1 MMSLRTKCKC
11 EELLTHVRP
20 YGCCATGKFI
30 FGGMALARVPRDP
43 AEPVDLEL
51 ETAFLFPVDKPKWSV

>member
-1 MMSLRTKCKC
+1 M
-11 EELLTHVRP
+11 RP
-20 YGCCATGKFI
+20 YGCCAVGKFI
-30 FGGMALARVPRDP
+30 FGSMALARVPRDP